1 MCPALPTPAHCR
13 SPFPPAYLG
22 CSSLSSWAGILRSPQ
37 KYKAPPAL
45 FIQLQAQ
52 QTHTP
57 WEDEAQTPSSILT
70 QLSPLSTQLPSIPLP
85 PGWAHSTPSR
95 FPYYRQPSWVGLKGD
110 HSSFP
115 KSRDFTT
122 DTILSRNM
130 TCQSWSQDT
139 MLSSPG
145 KSAYLEGLR
154 AAPWERI

>member
-22 CSSLSSWAGILRSPQ
+22 CSSLSSWAGIPRSPQ
-37 KYKAPPAL
+37 KHKAPPAL

-70 QLSPLSTQLPSIPLP
+70 QLSPLNTQLLFHPTAPRLSSLNTQPVSL
-85 PGWAHSTPSR
+85 
-95 FPYYRQPSWVGLKGD
+95 YRQPSWVGLKGD